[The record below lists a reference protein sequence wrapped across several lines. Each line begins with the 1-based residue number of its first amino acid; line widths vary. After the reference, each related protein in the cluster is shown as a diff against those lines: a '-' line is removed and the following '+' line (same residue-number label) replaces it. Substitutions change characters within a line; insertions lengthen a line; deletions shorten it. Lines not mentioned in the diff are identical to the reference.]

1 MVLCLETGAT
11 VITALGILKDH
22 GVSESNV
29 VLVTLFSTPRG
40 AFKCLKQ
47 YPNIIM
53 LTSELHDL
61 GPSHFG
67 WKYFGSD
74 A

>member
-1 MVLCLETGAT
+1 MTETGAT
-11 VITALGILKDH
+11 VITAIGVLKDH
-22 GVSESNV
+22 GVNENNI

-40 AFKCLKQ
+40 ALNCLKKF
-47 YPNIIM
+47 PNIIM
-53 LTSELHDL
+53 LTSELHQVC
-61 GPSHFG
+61 PSHFG